1 MSFFLH
7 RLVKTD
13 SKDAMHSSVYGKAQ
27 NEGAF
32 GASSVTGFHERVQA
46 DQNRQT
52 IRNYRDAQLVNEV
65 GRKEILENRMRKI
78 NGGDSQAGS
87 EGSGGS
93 GDSGG
98 SGRSGDFGFD
108 RFGTEG
114 TNTGGSGAR
123 KTGADASVRNTT
135 AGMRGAS
142 RGVSSTPSRGSL
154 GASSR
159 PAPSQPP
166 ARRNP
171 GIFR

>member
-13 SKDAMHSSVYGKAQ
+13 SKDAMHSSVYGNAQ

-32 GASSVTGFHERVQA
+32 GASSVTGFQERVQA

-65 GRKEILENRMRKI
+65 GRKEILENRMKKMNR
-78 NGGDSQAGS
+78 GDSQAGN
-87 EGSGGS
+87 EGSGVP
-93 GDSGG
+93 GG
-98 SGRSGDFGFD
+98 SGGSGDFGFD

-135 AGMRGAS
+135 AGTRGAS
-142 RGVSSTPSRGSL
+142 RGVSSTPPRGSL
-154 GASSR
+154 GTSSR
-159 PAPSQPP
+159 PAPSRPP